1 MRLPLALVLVAVL
14 SACSREQEPVANQFE
29 SRVAEIENK
38 ARELEA
44 EVANQVSAAEAEMQ
58 NDIDALNAN
67 ANLTIS
73 LGNDAAAEDGNQ
85 AR

>member
-1 MRLPLALVLVAVL
+1 MRLPLAFVLFAIL
-14 SACSREQEPVANQFE
+14 AACSREEEPVANQFE

-73 LGNDAAAEDGNQ
+73 MSNDAAAANGNR